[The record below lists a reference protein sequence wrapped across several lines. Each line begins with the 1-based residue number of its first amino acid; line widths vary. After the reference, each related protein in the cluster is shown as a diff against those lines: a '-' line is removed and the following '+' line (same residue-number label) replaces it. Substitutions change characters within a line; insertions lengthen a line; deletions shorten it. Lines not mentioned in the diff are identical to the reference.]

1 MSYDPYGRPYS
12 RQAYGSDYGP
22 TLLMRLAPV
31 VIALIPIIAL
41 MLRGCQ
47 EGPFGRHQ
55 VVAMNPAEES
65 QLGSQAF
72 RDVLSKSAGKVLAEN
87 DPITIRVRE
96 IGKNLMQASSNPAF
110 LKATRLHA
118 VDFQWD
124 FKVIQDNQLNAFC
137 LPGGKVVVYTGI
149 LPVCQ
154 IDAGLATVMGHEIGH
169 ALAHHGAERMAQQ
182 QMVQAGQVAVAG
194 QFGNMDPMARQ
205 QLLSILAAG
214 ANVGFLLPFSRKHES
229 EADKIGLYLM
239 ATAGYDPHEA
249 SAFWQRMEAASQ
261 RSGGQAP
268 PPYLSTHPGHEQ
280 RAAELREWTQ
290 DVMPL
295 YDASVK
301 QPGERRL
308 PLSQGS
314 RFMPR

>member
-1 MSYDPYGRPYS
+1 MSYDPYGRPYE
-12 RQAYGSDYGP
+12 RQPYSSGYGP

-31 VIALIPIIAL
+31 IIALIPIIAL

-55 VVAMNPAEES
+55 LVALNPTEET

-72 RDVLSKSAGKVLAEN
+72 HDVLSKSAGKVLRPDN
-87 DPITIRVRE
+87 PISIRVRE
-96 IGKNLMQASSNPAF
+96 IGVNLAKASSNPAF
-110 LKATRLHA
+110 LKATRLHE
-118 VDFQWD
+118 QN
-124 FKVIQDNQLNAFC
+124 FKWEFAVIQDSQLNAFC

-154 IDAGLATVMGHEIGH
+154 TDAGLATVMGHEIGH

-182 QMVQAGQVAVAG
+182 QMVQSGQIAIAG
-194 QFGNMDPMARQ
+194 QFGNMDYAQRQ
-205 QLLSILAAG
+205 QLMSILAAG

-239 ATAGYDPHEA
+239 STAGYDPHEA
-249 SAFWQRMEAASQ
+249 AEFWKRMEAASDT
-261 RSGGQAP
+261 RGGQAP

-280 RAAELREWTQ
+280 RAAELRAWVK

-295 YDASVK
+295 YEGSAK
-301 QPGERRL
+301 QPDRRL
-308 PLSQGS
+308 PLPQGQ
-314 RFMPR
+314 R

>member
-1 MSYDPYGRPYS
+1 MSYDPYGRSDS
-12 RQAYGSDYGP
+12 RQAYGSGYGP

-31 VIALIPIIAL
+31 LIALIPIIAL
-41 MLRGCQ
+41 LARGCQ

-55 VVAMNPAEES
+55 VVAINPAEES
-65 QLGSQAF
+65 QLGAQAF
-72 RDVLSKSAGKVLAEN
+72 RDVLSKGRVLADDN
-87 DPITIRVRE
+87 PITIRVRE
-96 IGKNLMQASSNPAF
+96 IGKHLMEASSNPAF

-118 VDFQWD
+118 VNFQWE
-124 FKVIQDNQLNAFC
+124 FKVIQDDQLNAFC

-149 LPVCQ
+149 LPVCK

-205 QLLSILAAG
+205 QLMSVLAAG
-214 ANVGFLLPFSRKHES
+214 MNVGFLLPFSRKHES

-239 ATAGYDPHEA
+239 ATAGYDPRQA
-249 SAFWQRMEAASQ
+249 SEFWKRMEAASQ

-280 RAAELREWTQ
+280 RAAELIEWTK

-301 QPGERRL
+301 QDGTRL
-308 PLSQGS
+308 LPTLKASQF
-314 RFMPR
+314 RQR